1 MYEYTCTFARA
12 ASDVRAWNAPLCF
25 MRAQR
30 LRLRAALRSFDPL
43 GRAAAEGDVLQNL
56 LAVDW
61 STFFAR
67 DVLQEN
73 PRSLQRLRSLFG
85 RDTVAA
91 KELIAAYEPA
101 LLSTVQHMMR
111 LQGPPGR
118 PPGQNGPLH
127 FCGTFGWS
135 Q

>member
-1 MYEYTCTFARA
+1 MHVAWLRSVVNPP
-12 ASDVRAWNAPLCF
+12 ASLSVMSRYGWSAF
-25 MRAQR
+25 Q
-30 LRLRAALRSFDPL
+30 ALRSVS
-43 GRAAAEGDVLQNL
+43 EGDVLQNL